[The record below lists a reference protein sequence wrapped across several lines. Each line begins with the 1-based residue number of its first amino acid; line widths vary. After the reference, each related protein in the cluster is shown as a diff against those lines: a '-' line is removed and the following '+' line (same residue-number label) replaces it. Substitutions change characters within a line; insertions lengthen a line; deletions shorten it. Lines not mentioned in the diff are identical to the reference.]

1 MTQETVTKL
10 LRRTLAAY
18 PQHSGK
24 LSTSQ
29 IKDMQDV
36 WLEMLSD
43 LPDELLVAAVRNHL
57 ERSEWLPSI
66 AEIRASAV
74 SIVRQAS
81 PANQSAIDAWGEV
94 KAAILRIGSYG
105 VPTFDNP
112 ITAKIVQR
120 MGWRV
125 ICLDD
130 GPEGV
135 LRAQFERYYNGE
147 ITRAEDRAA
156 QSPAVAAFIGS
167 MSADR
172 FLPAPNR
179 VDDITAQIVGRLSSP
194 ERE

>member
-66 AEIRASAV
+66 AEIRDNASFIEM
-74 SIVRQAS
+74 SQAGFAES
-81 PANQSAIDAWGEV
+81 HAH
-94 KAAILRIGSYG
+94 G
-105 VPTFDNP
+105 VN
-112 ITAKIVQR
+112 R
-120 MGWRV
+120 
-125 ICLDD
+125 
-130 GPEGV
+130 
-135 LRAQFERYYNGE
+135 N
-147 ITRAEDRAA
+147 
-156 QSPAVAAFIGS
+156 
-167 MSADR
+167 
-172 FLPAPNR
+172 LPLW
-179 VDDITAQIVGRLSSP
+179 TK
-194 ERE
+194 